1 MSHIIAVHLL
11 NDRSGSP
18 LVLRNALDA
27 LRHAGHRLDLLTA
40 TPGPAGHLSHLPG
53 ARTHALPYRWSPS
66 AWRTL
71 LRFAWVQVVVF
82 WKVLRLAHPQ
92 ATVYVNSLLP
102 FGAALAGRCRGAR
115 VVYHLHEVSIRPA
128 SLRRLLC
135 AVVNRTAHQ
144 AVFVSEYVRRE
155 LGLTVARQEVVYNA
169 LSPAFVEQAAAAPPA
184 PGAPF
189 TVLMACSLKDYK
201 GVLEL
206 FALAA
211 ALPDLRFELVLNAA
225 DEQVQAYRRAHP
237 APPNLQLFSTAPDMH
252 PFYQRAAVVLNLSRP
267 DEWVETFGMTVL
279 EALQYGRP
287 VVVPP
292 VGGVAEVNVVGQT
305 GFAIDGRDLPRLT
318 QALQLLRRHPATY
331 ARMALACRHRAAAF
345 APDEFARHIR
355 RCFLTPALQP
365 APDRAAYAEPLP
377 A

>member
-18 LVLRNALDA
+18 LVLRQSLAAL
-27 LRHAGHRLDLLTA
+27 HQAGHRLELLTA

-53 ARTHALPYRWSPS
+53 VRTHALPYQWSAS

-71 LRFAWVQVVVF
+71 LRFGWVQLVVF
-82 WKVLRLAHPQ
+82 WKVLRLARPDSV
-92 ATVYVNSLLP
+92 VYVNSLLP

-115 VVYHLHEVSIRPA
+115 VVYHVHEVSIRPA
-128 SLRRLLC
+128 LLRRLLC
-135 AVVNRTAHQ
+135 AVVNRTAHE
-144 AVFVSEYVRRE
+144 AVFVSEYVRETLKLR
-155 LGLTVARQEVVYNA
+155 VRRQRVIYNA
-169 LSPAFVEQAAAAPPA
+169 LSPAFVRQAAQAAPA
-184 PGAPF
+184 TAPF

-201 GVLEL
+201 GVPE
-206 FALAA
+206 FYALAA
-211 ALPDLRFELVLNAA
+211 ALPDLRFELVLNADA
-225 DEQVQAYRRAHP
+225 PTVQAYRLAHP
-237 APPNLQLFSTAPDMH
+237 APANLALFSTTGNMH

-279 EALQYGRP
+279 EALSYGRP

-305 GFAIDGRDLPRLT
+305 GFALDGRELPRLV
-318 QALQLLRRHPATY
+318 QALELLRRHPATY
-331 ARMALACRHRAAAF
+331 ARMAAAARQRAATFAPEAF
-345 APDEFARHIR
+345 AHQVQQCFA
-355 RCFLTPALQP
+355 TPEAPALRP
-365 APDRAAYAEPLP
+365 VVYAASQA

>member
-18 LVLRNALDA
+18 LVLRQALAA
-27 LRHAGHRLDLLTA
+27 LHQAGHHLELLTA

-53 ARTHALPYRWSPS
+53 VCTHALPYQWSAS

-71 LRFAWVQVVVF
+71 LRFGWVQLVVF
-82 WKVLRLAHPQ
+82 WKVLRLARPGSV
-92 ATVYVNSLLP
+92 VYVNSLLP

-115 VVYHLHEVSIRPA
+115 VVYHVHEVSIRPA
-128 SLRRLLC
+128 LLRRLLC
-135 AVVNRTAHQ
+135 AVVNRTAHE
-144 AVFVSEYVRRE
+144 AMFVSEYVRETLKLR
-155 LGLTVARQEVVYNA
+155 VRRQRVIYNA
-169 LSPAFVEQAAAAPPA
+169 LSPAFVRQAAQAPPA
-184 PGAPF
+184 TAPF

-201 GVLEL
+201 GVPE
-206 FALAA
+206 FYALAA
-211 ALPDLRFELVLNAA
+211 ALPDMRFDLVLNA
-225 DEQVQAYRRAHP
+225 DTPTVQAYRLAHP
-237 APPNLQLFSTAPDMH
+237 APANLALFSTTGNMH

-279 EALQYGRP
+279 EALSYGRP

-305 GFAIDGRDLPRLT
+305 GFALDGRELPRLV
-318 QALQLLRRHPATY
+318 QALELLRRHPSTY
-331 ARMALACRHRAAAF
+331 ARLAAAARQRAAAF
-345 APDEFARHIR
+345 APEAFAFQVQQ
-355 RCFLTPALQP
+355 CFAAPEAPAQIP
-365 APDRAAYAEPLP
+365 VVYAASQA